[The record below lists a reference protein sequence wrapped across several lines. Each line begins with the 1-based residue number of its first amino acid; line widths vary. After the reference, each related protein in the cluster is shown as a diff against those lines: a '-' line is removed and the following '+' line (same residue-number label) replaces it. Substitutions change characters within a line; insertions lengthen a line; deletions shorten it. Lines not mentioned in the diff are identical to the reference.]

1 MLRDLLFNDNISANI
16 SFHYVENFQEKEV
29 KDAFCFYETD
39 KSGSINRTQL
49 RSILG
54 NFAFTSMNVKEIE
67 EEIRKDY
74 NQTKT
79 SFNLEEVMNIISKKW
94 FLNGG
99 REQEANE
106 IFKLFDRK

>member
-1 MLRDLLFNDNISANI
+1 M
-16 SFHYVENFQEKEV
+16 
-29 KDAFCFYETD
+29 KDAFLFYDPD
-39 KSGSINRTQL
+39 KSGVINRTQL

-74 NQTKT
+74 MQNKM
-79 SFNLEEVMNIISKKW
+79 SFSLDEVMSIISKKW
-94 FLNGG
+94 FFNGG

>member
-1 MLRDLLFNDNISANI
+1 MLCG
-16 SFHYVENFQEKEV
+16 YFQEKEV

-39 KSGSINRTQL
+39 KNGSINRTQL

-74 NQTKT
+74 N
-79 SFNLEEVMNIISKKW
+79 
-94 FLNGG
+94 
-99 REQEANE
+99 
-106 IFKLFDRK
+106 